1 MKQRKNDGKLNNR
14 GLSLVELL
22 VAVTILAVITVPMLH
37 MFVTSGKINAK
48 SRVTLRATFLAQDV
62 LESLKAYHV
71 EELQDQFN
79 GRADFVL
86 VDRTLLD
93 GAALSEDIT
102 QEKNDNGAD
111 ADGNPKPGLY
121 YFTMKNVHME
131 KSWFDVRIK
140 VDARGYTEGTTVTP
154 AHEKLPNSSNVA
166 YITSMNKDTDA
177 SYQQK
182 QQLEVDV
189 FKEVR
194 NELGLPAGEDV
205 DYDTPGLECLNR
217 KITVYFKDGSVD
229 ADGNQKTEAK
239 IGYEYTFRYNSGA
252 AFTVT
257 IPSTPEDGV
266 YANPCGNF
274 TGGNFYL
281 FYDPLYELPAG
292 TKDEIVF
299 ECTETGGLSAFSAEH
314 PLNIYIAKQT
324 DKELNDTQLYTSE
337 MTYQAKVNV
346 KGLDKEK
353 FRIRTNLGYHLV
365 NDAYLDSVGAKKE
378 ILSQVEYHYNGVV
391 TNKSLN
397 IFNLSGIRDKEH
409 GADGAD
415 DEVLELMYDVQ
426 VEVYEAGAADEGFPT
441 EKRKVTLDGS
451 KNH

>member
-1 MKQRKNDGKLNNR
+1 MKQRKNNGKLNNR

-79 GRADFVL
+79 GREDFVL
-86 VDRTLLD
+86 VDRSLLD
-93 GAALSEDIT
+93 GATLSEDIA
-102 QEKNDNGAD
+102 QEGSENGTD

-131 KSWFDVRIK
+131 KSRFDVRIK
-140 VDARGYTEGTTVTP
+140 VDARGYTEGTAVTS
-154 AHEKLPNSSNVA
+154 AHEKRPNSSDVA

-177 SYQQK
+177 SYPQK
-182 QQLEVDV
+182 KQLEVDV
-189 FKEVR
+189 FQEVR
-194 NELGLPAGEDV
+194 NKLGLSGGEDV
-205 DYDTPGLECLNR
+205 DYDTPGLECRGR

-239 IGYEYTFRYNSGA
+239 IGYEYTFKYNSEPE
-252 AFTVT
+252 FTVKV
-257 IPSTPEDGV
+257 PLTPDATGA
-266 YANPCGNF
+266 YATPCGDF
-274 TGGNFYL
+274 TGSNFYL
-281 FYDPLYELPAG
+281 FYDPVYELPAG
-292 TKDEIVF
+292 TRDEIVID
-299 ECTETGGLSAFSAEH
+299 CSGGLSAFSADR

-324 DKELNDTQLYTSE
+324 DTELTDTQLYVAE
-337 MTYQAKVNV
+337 NAYEAKVDV

-365 NDAYLDSVGAKKE
+365 NDTYLKSVSAKKE
-378 ILSQVEYHYNGVV
+378 ILAQVEYYHNGAIA
-391 TNKSLN
+391 NKSLN

-426 VEVYEAGAADEGFPT
+426 VEVYEAGAADAGFPSGM
-441 EKRKVTLDGS
+441 RKVSLDGS

>member
-79 GRADFVL
+79 GRTDFVL

-93 GAALSEDIT
+93 GAALSEDIA
-102 QEKNDNGAD
+102 QESSENGTD
-111 ADGNPKPGLY
+111 AAGNPKPGLY

-131 KSWFDVRIK
+131 KSRFDVRIK
-140 VDARGYTEGTTVTP
+140 VDARGYTEGNTDAS
-154 AHEKLPNSSNVA
+154 AHEKQPNSSNVA

-177 SYQQK
+177 SYQQTK
-182 QQLEVDV
+182 LLEAEV
-189 FKEVR
+189 FQEVR
-194 NELGLPAGEDV
+194 NKLSLPAGEDV
-205 DYDTPGLECLNR
+205 DYDTPGLECLGR
-217 KITVYFKDGSVD
+217 KITVSFKDGSVD

-252 AFTVT
+252 EFKVT
-257 IPSTPEDGV
+257 IPSTQDEDGE
-266 YANPCGNF
+266 YATPRGDF
-274 TGGNFYL
+274 IGSNFYL
-281 FYDPLYELPAG
+281 FYYPVYEGKP
-292 TKDEIVF
+292 DEIVF
-299 ECTETGGLSAFSAEH
+299 ECTETGGLSAFSADH

-324 DKELNDTQLYTSE
+324 DKELTDTQLYTAE
-337 MTYQAKVNV
+337 IAYRAKVDV

-365 NDAYLDSVGAKKE
+365 NDAYLESVGAKKE
-378 ILSQVEYHYNGVV
+378 ILSQVEYHRDGAVAK
-391 TNKSLN
+391 KSLN
-397 IFNLSGIRDKEH
+397 IFNLSGIRDKEY